1 MAKGFKTGGREQGTP
16 NKITGELR
24 EVLTTALEGELNK
37 VKNYF
42 NSIEEP
48 EKKLE
53 LLSKFL
59 PYVLPKL
66 NAIEME
72 GNPPPAIKGITF
84 VNVSK
89 QFPDE

>member
-1 MAKGFKTGGREQGTP
+1 MAKGFKTGGREHGTP

-24 EVLTTALEGELNK
+24 EVLKTALESELN
-37 VKNYF
+37 NINDYF
-42 NSIEEP
+42 NNIEAP

-59 PYVLPKL
+59 PYIIPKL
-66 NAIEME
+66 NTIEME